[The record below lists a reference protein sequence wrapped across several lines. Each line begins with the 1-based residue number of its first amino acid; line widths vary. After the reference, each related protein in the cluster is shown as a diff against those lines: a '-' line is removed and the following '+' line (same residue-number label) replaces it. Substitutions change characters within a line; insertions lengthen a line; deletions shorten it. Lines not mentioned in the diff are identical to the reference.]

1 MEVQTRLDYQSS
13 EQCDVTEQK
22 SPLASSQ
29 LEPTVALLHC
39 YDLIEDFADTIGLSL
54 EAYCKEFSCNYMFG
68 YANALKAVGVRTV
81 LFYISARVTEP
92 VRFINELS
100 GITIH
105 VLPAPKIY
113 RAFRSLRSGRRQ
125 MLNIDGEFSKNSDIS
140 DRTKSSLL
148 TPLKN
153 AVSSLGTYVST
164 PLGLLARELRGEG
177 CQAILCQ
184 SYEYARFDA
193 CVLLGQLMR
202 MPVVATFQGGGC
214 EPRSF
219 IEYLIRPL
227 SLRACKGL
235 IVAPQGERQRVLS
248 RYKMPTAKVARI
260 FNPLDVETWQAIDRS
275 EARAELGIPLDA
287 RVLVSHGRI
296 EIYNKGLDILL
307 EAWDQICRDRPDKD
321 LRLLL
326 VGTGSDANELR
337 QRITAMQLRGVMWRD
352 EFVND
357 RTVIQ
362 KYLSAADVYTLAS
375 RSEGFPIAPTEAMAC
390 GLPVV
395 ATDAPGMAEILE
407 GGEVSGGLVVPL
419 EDAKAL
425 ASGLGRVL
433 DDEDWGREMG
443 KRARRRVEEYFSP
456 EAIGKQ
462 LRDFLWK

>member
-1 MEVQTRLDYQSS
+1 MLNYQDVGQKAIN
-13 EQCDVTEQK
+13 EQESIATVK
-22 SPLASSQ
+22 P
-29 LEPTVALLHC
+29 PTIALLHC

-54 EAYCKEFSCNYMFG
+54 EAYCQEFSCNYMFG

-92 VRFINELS
+92 VKFINELS

-105 VLPAPKIY
+105 VLPVPKIY

-125 MLNIDGEFSKNSDIS
+125 RLNIDGEFSKNSDLNNH
-140 DRTKSSLL
+140 TTASLL
-148 TPLKN
+148 TPLKS
-153 AVSSLGTYVST
+153 AVGSWGTYIST
-164 PLGLLARELRGEG
+164 PLGLLARELQREG
-177 CQAILCQ
+177 CDAILCQ

-193 CVLLGQLMR
+193 CVFLGQLMQ
-202 MPVVATFQGGGC
+202 MPVFATFQGGGC

-219 IEYLIRPL
+219 VEYLLRPL
-227 SLRACKGL
+227 ALRACTGL
-235 IVAPQGERQRVLS
+235 IIAPQAERERVLS

-260 FNPLDVETWQAIDRS
+260 FNPLDVAVWQSIERS
-275 EARAELGIPLDA
+275 EARTALGIPLDA
-287 RVLVSHGRI
+287 RVVVTHGRI
-296 EIYNKGLDILL
+296 EIHNKGLDILL
-307 EAWDQICRDRPDKD
+307 EAWEQICQERPDKD

-337 QRITAMQLRGVMWRD
+337 QRIAAMQLRGVIWLD

-362 KYLSAADVYTLAS
+362 RYLSAANVYTLAS
-375 RSEGFPIAPTEAMAC
+375 RNEGFPIAPTEAMAC

-395 ATDAPGMAEILE
+395 AAAAPGMAEILE
-407 GGEVSGGLVVPL
+407 GGETSGGLVVPR

-425 ASGLGRVL
+425 ASALGRVL
-433 DDEDWGREMG
+433 DDEAWGREMG

-462 LRDFLWK
+462 LRNFLLREKE